1 MDQTPKR
8 RVEVLVPMRTLL
20 VVAAAIAVMAAF
32 VSIGDTFLIV
42 FVGVFLA
49 LVFEYP
55 VRVQLRGRY
64 TTGFANVECMYAPEF
79 NSHSENINLEVK

>member
-79 NSHSENINLEVK
+79 NSHSESIPLEVK